1 MKGLLLKDW
10 YVAARS
16 CRLHLAVI
24 LAMTIIT
31 ILTDVGFMYLMYPI
45 LFAGIIPVY
54 IQSVEEKWG
63 WGGYVQTMPVTR
75 RTVVSEKYIATLIA
89 VAGSILLLA
98 AAWAIRCAMTDA
110 AWRNTAPQFLI
121 LLCFGL
127 VFPSVILPAMFRF
140 GVEKGRVITLIV
152 FAVGWAAVFA
162 VAGNFE
168 GEAGSPELIGRLVGI
183 LPVLAAAVAGLFALS
198 WFVSVKLYETREL

>member
-10 YVAARS
+10 YVAMRS

-24 LAMTIIT
+24 VVMVIIT
-31 ILTDVGFMYLMYPI
+31 AFADVGFMYMMYPM

-75 RTVVSEKYIATLIA
+75 RMVVSEKYIATLIA
-89 VAGSILLLA
+89 VVGSVLLLA
-98 AAWAIRCAMTDA
+98 AAWALRGAITGA

-121 LLCFGL
+121 LLFFGL

-162 VAGNFE
+162 LAGNFE
-168 GEAGSPELIGRLVGI
+168 GEAGSPELVRQLAGI
-183 LPVLAAAVAGLFALS
+183 LPALAAAVAVLFALS
-198 WFVSVKLYETREL
+198 WFVSVKLYAAREL